1 MLRSRVKPWPNDVL
15 HATHCIGLL
24 SVTLTLRQDGFTEK
38 QKNNF
43 IKNLRCYFF
52 THNHEIRKENKHDSR
67 NRNHNIKRVGRGI
80 KKQEQAK
87 RQIANEKKKINA
99 ERRKR
104 ETHLK
109 IIAGGIIH
117 KYLPDRFLF
126 EEHEM
131 DEIIK

>member
-1 MLRSRVKPWPNDVL
+1 MIQETEITTSK
-15 HATHCIGLL
+15 GL
-24 SVTLTLRQDGFTEK
+24 E
-38 QKNNF
+38 
-43 IKNLRCYFF
+43 
-52 THNHEIRKENKHDSR
+52 EA
-67 NRNHNIKRVGRGI
+67 I

-117 KYLPDRFLF
+117 KYLPDSFLF

-131 DEIIK
+131 DEIIKTAFSCVEVQKVISDIKEQASLSITKTEESEAEAHESENDEIR

>member
-1 MLRSRVKPWPNDVL
+1 MIQETEITTSK
-15 HATHCIGLL
+15 GL
-24 SVTLTLRQDGFTEK
+24 E
-38 QKNNF
+38 
-43 IKNLRCYFF
+43 
-52 THNHEIRKENKHDSR
+52 EA
-67 NRNHNIKRVGRGI
+67 I

-117 KYLPDRFLF
+117 KYLPDSFLF

-131 DEIIK
+131 DEIIKTAFACSEVQKVISDIRERASLSVTKSAESEVEADESEDTKIR